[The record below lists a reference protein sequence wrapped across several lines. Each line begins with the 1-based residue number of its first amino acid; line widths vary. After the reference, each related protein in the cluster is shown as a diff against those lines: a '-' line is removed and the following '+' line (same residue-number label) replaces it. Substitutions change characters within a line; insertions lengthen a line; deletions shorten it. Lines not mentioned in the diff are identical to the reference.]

1 MFVNQGF
8 KHKIYG
14 IILTAALLVL
24 TVVFVLVL
32 FDAAILPVGTVV
44 LGGAVLLA
52 LGGIVYRLTTDVK
65 QRTRVIIGSII
76 AVIAVAL
83 IAVGWYYVHYGVS
96 ALEKIST
103 PKKEYAH
110 IGVYVKKE
118 DAAQTLNDAADYTF
132 GILDTLDREATD
144 KAVEDINGK
153 LGKKIA
159 VKEYSEIGPLV
170 EALIKGKDIKAIVL
184 NEGFM
189 SLLAETEGY
198 EEFEQKLREIY
209 MAQVEVD
216 SPSAKPDIAP
226 RPAAN
231 YFTVYISGIDC
242 FGSISRRSRSDVNI
256 IATVNTETGQ
266 VLLLSTP
273 RDYFVPLSISNG
285 IPDKL
290 THAGVYGIKVS
301 RDTLAMLYD
310 TEIDYYFRVN
320 FDGFK
325 EIIDALGGVTV
336 QSQYSFKSGGFSFNK
351 GENTLDGEAALT
363 FARERYKLAGGDRQR
378 GKNQMAVIK
387 GVIQKAT
394 TSTAMLTNYKSV
406 LEGITGSFETDMP
419 YEYIAELI
427 QMQLKKGTKWNVVS
441 YSVDGTGASKKPY
454 SMSSRAYVMEPNQE
468 TVDHAKELIEQVKNG
483 EVPTP

>member
-8 KHKIYG
+8 KHRIYG
-14 IILTAALLVL
+14 IILTGLLFVL
-24 TVVFVLVL
+24 TVLFVWVL
-32 FDAAILPVGTVV
+32 FDAAILPAGVVV

-52 LGGIVYRLTTDVK
+52 LDGIVYWLTADIK

-76 AVIAVAL
+76 AVVTVAL
-83 IAVGWYYVHYGVS
+83 TAIGWYYVHYGVS

-110 IGVYVKKE
+110 IGVYVKTE
-118 DAAQTLNDAADYTF
+118 DAAQTLNDAAEYTF
-132 GILDTLDREATD
+132 GILDTLDRDATD
-144 KAVEDINGK
+144 KAVEIINRK
-153 LGKKIA
+153 LGKNIA
-159 VKEYSEIGPLV
+159 VKEYTEIGLLV

-209 MAQVEVD
+209 MAEFEVD
-216 SPSAKPDIAP
+216 SPAAKPEIAP

-242 FGSISRRSRSDVNI
+242 HGSISRRSRSDVNI

-336 QSQYSFKSGGFSFNK
+336 QSDYSFKAGGFAFKK
-351 GENTLDGEAALT
+351 GENALDGESALA

-441 YSVDGTGASKKPY
+441 YSADGTGASKKPY

-468 TVDHAKELIEQVKNG
+468 TVDRAKELIGQVKNG